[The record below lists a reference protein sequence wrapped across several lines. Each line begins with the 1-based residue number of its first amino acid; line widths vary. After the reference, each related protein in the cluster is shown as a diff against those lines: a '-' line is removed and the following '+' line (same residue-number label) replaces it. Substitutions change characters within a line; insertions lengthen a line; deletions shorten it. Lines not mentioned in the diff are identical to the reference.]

1 MKIIKE
7 DFYFNGNYILEVK
20 DEYIPKTVKAW
31 YYETDTKIVDIKV
44 EEIGAKFVSLDDTL
58 DLEEKTRIQIEYGVD
73 VEFKR
78 VQNHER
84 LLALEEQVENQ
95 QVVIK
100 EILEALKYR
109 VDINTFTVYLKSLE
123 KQLGIEVFDNS
134 FTKPYPSGSV
144 KL

>member
-7 DFYFNGNYILEVK
+7 DFYFNGDYILEVK
-20 DEYIPKTVKAW
+20 EEYIPKTVKAW
-31 YYETDTKIVDIKV
+31 YYETDTKIVEIKV
-44 EEIGAKFVSLDDTL
+44 EEVGAKFINLDNDL
-58 DLEEKTRIQIEYGVD
+58 DLEEKTRIKVEYGVD
-73 VEFKR
+73 GEFKKI
-78 VQNHER
+78 QNHER
-84 LLALEEQVENQ
+84 LLALETQVREQQ
-95 QVVIK
+95 ILIK

-123 KQLGIEVFDNS
+123 KQLGIEVFDQS